1 MTIIDI
7 EQGSEAWHRHRAGK
21 ITGTRFATLMSGD
34 STKGY
39 KDLINE
45 LAGETISG
53 VKDDSYSNAIMER
66 GVELEPEARAV
77 YEIEMDCIVDKVGFC
92 LMDGYEDWVG
102 VSPDGITDLGMI
114 EIKCPLIKTHMSY
127 IEANRLPNEYK
138 WQVQG
143 NLLATGLD
151 YCDFMSYYPGLKSFI
166 LRVEPDKEM
175 HERLIIEIDKAIS
188 IVKARIMNYY
198 NYNYNQT
205 DIKNQLT

>member
-7 EQGSEAWHRHRAGK
+7 EQGSEAWYRHRAGK

-138 WQVQG
+138 CQVQG

-151 YCDFMSYYPGLKSFI
+151 YCDFMSYYPGLKPFI